1 MKKETINAGTLLAAA
16 CLLLAAAGL
25 TAAPAA
31 GPDKR
36 SPGAVLARRA
46 MDAERQGRP
55 GDAIRA
61 YEELLRHDPS
71 FGNVAAHRLVELYT
85 AARQAPQALAWA
97 RKVAPGRPDPQA
109 YLAGV
114 YAGLGQ
120 LKDAEMLLRQ
130 AVAATSGC
138 DKLTPL
144 LWQLADVQERQGE
157 TGTALAT
164 LAAACS
170 DTRNE
175 SLRKTSL
182 ARLAQL
188 QARQRT
194 QKNDPE
200 AQP

>member
-1 MKKETINAGTLLAAA
+1 MGTIYAGTLAAAA
-16 CLLLAAAGL
+16 CLTLAAAG
-25 TAAPAA
+25 PAA
-31 GPDKR
+31 VSDQAR
-36 SPGAVLARRA
+36 PGTELARRA

-120 LKDAEMLLRQ
+120 WKDAEMLLRQ
-130 AVAATSGC
+130 AIAAASGC
-138 DKLTPL
+138 AKLTPL

-157 TGTALAT
+157 TGAALAT

-170 DTRNE
+170 DTSDE

-188 QARQRT
+188 QERQRT
-194 QKNDPE
+194 EKKDTE
-200 AQP
+200 AKP

>member
-1 MKKETINAGTLLAAA
+1 MGTIYAGTLAAAA
-16 CLLLAAAGL
+16 CLTLAAAG
-25 TAAPAA
+25 PAA
-31 GPDKR
+31 VSDQAR
-36 SPGAVLARRA
+36 PGTELARRA

-120 LKDAEMLLRQ
+120 WKDAEMLLRQ
-130 AVAATSGC
+130 AVAAASGC
-138 DKLTPL
+138 EKLTPL

-157 TGTALAT
+157 TGAALAT

-170 DTRNE
+170 DTRDE

-188 QARQRT
+188 QERQRT
-194 QKNDPE
+194 EKKDTE
-200 AQP
+200 AKP